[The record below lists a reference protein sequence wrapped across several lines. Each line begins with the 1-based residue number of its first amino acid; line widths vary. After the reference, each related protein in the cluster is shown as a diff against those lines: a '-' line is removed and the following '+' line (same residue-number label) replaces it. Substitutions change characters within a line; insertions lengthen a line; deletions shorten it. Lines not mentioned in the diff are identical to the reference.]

1 MSSTEST
8 AMPDRPDPP
17 PGAHADGTL
26 VSGPAAL
33 SRVRLVSWSVRR
45 ELWEH
50 RWIYIVPLIVAA
62 VFLFGFLTATARVPY
77 PFPQR
82 VHFTTHSMARLLE
95 APFDFASGVLM
106 LTYMVVAVIYCLAAL
121 HAERADRSILF
132 WKSLPVSDLMT
143 VVAKT
148 SIPLVILPLITVA
161 ITIVTQ
167 GIMFLAGSAVLLGRG
182 INAMALWP
190 QIPLLSMWAAT
201 VYHVLTV
208 HALYYAPIYGW
219 LLLVSGWARRAAF
232 LWAILPIAA
241 VLIIEKLVFNTSIFG
256 HMLLSRLGGG
266 PAALPFP
273 PHGNMPMTAPTLAN
287 LGAFLASAGLWV
299 GFAICAVFI
308 AAAVRLRRYQGPI

>member
-1 MSSTEST
+1 
-8 AMPDRPDPP
+8 
-17 PGAHADGTL
+17 
-26 VSGPAAL
+26 VL

-62 VFLFGFLTATARVPY
+62 VFLFGFLIGTARVPY
-77 PFPQR
+77 PFPR
-82 VHFTTHSMARLLE
+82 NVHFTMHSMARLLE

-132 WKSLPVSDLMT
+132 WKSLPVSDLTT
-143 VVAKT
+143 VLAKA
-148 SIPLVILPLITVA
+148 SIPLIILPLITIA

-190 QIPLLSMWAAT
+190 QIPLLSMWAA
-201 VYHVLTV
+201 VLYHVLTV

-256 HMLLSRLGGG
+256 HMLLARLGGG

-287 LGAFLASAGLWV
+287 VGEFFASAGLWV
-299 GFAICAVFI
+299 GFAICALFI